1 MKYSKKNKKLPFNIT
16 KHGNIS
22 SIYFNSIFD
31 NIIKCIEQNKSNK
44 IKILDF
50 GCGNGYLKKRL
61 GKNKRIKVIGYDIVK
76 RLSDVQNWKMV
87 NFDYFISCHV
97 FTYFKKESIKN
108 IITYLKKNRPN
119 SKVIVA
125 ITRQGW
131 LNKLGAFILNEPEA
145 HTNFNLTPNQEL
157 KILTNYMKVK
167 KKINIFFLTDIYVLE
182 F

>member
-1 MKYSKKNKKLPFNIT
+1 MRYSKKNKKLPFNIT
-16 KHGNIS
+16 RHGNIS
-22 SIYFNSIFD
+22 SIYFNNIFD
-31 NIIKCIEQNKSNK
+31 NIIKYIDQSKTNK

-61 GKNKRIKVIGYDIVK
+61 GKNKKIKIIGYDIVK
-76 RLSDVQNWKMV
+76 ELSDVKNWKSV
-87 NFDYFISCHV
+87 NFDYFVSCHV
-97 FTYFKKESIKN
+97 FTYLKKNQIENIFK
-108 IITYLKKNRPN
+108 YLKKKHLK

-145 HTNFNLTPNQEL
+145 HTNFNLNPNQEL
-157 KILTNYMKVK
+157 KILTKYMKIK